1 MIDFPIQIENEH
13 VIDKFQAKISI
24 LSKGVNG
31 LPLNFS
37 HKFRDDENI
46 MRELGMTI

>member
-1 MIDFPIQIENEH
+1 MIDFPIRIENEH